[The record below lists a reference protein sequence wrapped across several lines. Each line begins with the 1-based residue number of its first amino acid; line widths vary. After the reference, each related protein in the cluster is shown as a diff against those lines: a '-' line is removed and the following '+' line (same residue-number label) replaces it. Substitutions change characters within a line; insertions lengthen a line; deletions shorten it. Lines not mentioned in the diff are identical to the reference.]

1 MFHPVAVSLRR
12 SSRQSHRQP
21 SLSFVAVA
29 VVVFI
34 YLCESEPVPQTDS
47 LYVTLCRSSVGQRRG
62 GQWIVIFLLLLFP
75 VLKLR
80 TREEEAETIF
90 IAPSLISEHIW
101 TGSDI
106 TLPLATTWCGVGGM
120 CIGHEDWTTG
130 QIRVGWWKTLRR
142 CV

>member
-1 MFHPVAVSLRR
+1 MSLRR

-29 VVVFI
+29 VVFI

-47 LYVTLCRSSVGQRRG
+47 L
-62 GQWIVIFLLLLFP
+62 IVIFLLLLVP
-75 VLKLR
+75 VLKLI
-80 TREEEAETIF
+80 TREEEAEPIF
-90 IAPSLISEHIW
+90 IASLISEHTW
-101 TGSDI
+101 TESDI

-120 CIGHEDWTTG
+120 CIGLEDWTTG
-130 QIRVGWWKTLRR
+130 QIRVGWWETLRR